1 VDGVPPQRDPLALD
15 KPSFLAS
22 VSSHPR
28 ATGEAERL
36 VRERL
41 PSKQATIAP

>member
-1 VDGVPPQRDPLALD
+1 MTARTDSDLYALD

-22 VSSHPR
+22 VSSHPH
-28 ATGEAERL
+28 AAGEADRL